1 MRRIVRELPQYFVGE
16 DHEPIIDRETFDA
29 VQREIARRT
38 AQRKATKERK
48 KSQATA
54 SDFSSGEERT
64 PSSGHT
70 EREAIPLTD
79 RVYCGICG
87 KKYRYKVTRLG
98 TPYAAPVWICSTF
111 NYRGKAYCASKQIP
125 EDILKEL
132 ITSVLETVHTEDSV
146 HHIEMHPGN
155 RVLFVFQ
162 GGHTEERFWKDHSR
176 RDSWNEEKRRKAA
189 EKTRLQHQK
198 RKEQEP

>member
-1 MRRIVRELPQYFVGE
+1 MIALIVFMVLDYITGLMC
-16 DHEPIIDRETFDA
+16 A
-29 VQREIARRT
+29 
-38 AQRKATKERK
+38 
-48 KSQATA
+48 
-54 SDFSSGEERT
+54 
-64 PSSGHT
+64 
-70 EREAIPLTD
+70 EAIPLTD
-79 RVYCGICG
+79 RIYCGVCG
-87 KKYRYKVTRLG
+87 KRYRYKVTRLG

-132 ITSVLETVHTEDSV
+132 ITSVLETIHTEDSV

-162 GGHTEERFWKDHSR
+162 DSHTEERFWKDHSR
-176 RDSWNEEKRRKAA
+176 KGSWDAEKRQKAA